1 MKFGLYMFPT
11 DYSIDPVTLGC
22 AAEER
27 GFESLWFPEHTHI
40 PSSRQSPFP
49 FGPELPREYSHTL
62 DPFVA
67 LAAVA
72 STTRTLKLGTG
83 ICLVV
88 ERDPIVLAKV
98 VASLD
103 HLSGGRVLFGIGGG
117 WNKEELE
124 NHGVPF
130 ERRWKVLRERT
141 EAMKAIWSQEEAS
154 YDGEFVSF
162 ENVWSW
168 PKPVQRPHPPVIM
181 GGDSEYTLK
190 RVVRY
195 CDGWVPFPQSAAA
208 IAGKMQRLNQLAAEA
223 GRGPIPTSMFAAPS
237 EADELKRLRDVGLAR
252 AIMFIPPAGRD
263 VILKRLDNL
272 SSKIREAA

>member
-1 MKFGLYMFPT
+1 MKFGIYMFPT
-11 DYSIDPVTLGC
+11 DYTIDPVTLGR

-40 PSSRQSPFP
+40 PSSRLSPFP
-49 FGPELPREYSHTL
+49 FGPELPKEYSHTL

-72 STTRTLKLGTG
+72 STTKTLRLGTG

-88 ERDPIVLAKV
+88 EHDPIVLAKE

-103 HLSGGRVLFGIGGG
+103 HISGGRVLFGIGGG

-130 ERRWKVLRERT
+130 ARRWKVLRERT
-141 EAMKAIWSQEEAS
+141 EAMKAIWTQEEAS
-154 YDGEFVSF
+154 YQGEFVNF
-162 ENVWSW
+162 DKIWSW
-168 PKPVQRPHPPVIM
+168 PKPVQKPHPPIIM
-181 GGDSEYTLK
+181 GGDSDHTLK

-195 CDGWVPFPQSAAA
+195 CDGWVPFPQSAEA
-208 IAGKMQRLNQLAAEA
+208 IAGKMQRLGEMAKAA
-223 GRGPIPTSMFAAPS
+223 GRGPISTSMFAAPS
-237 EADELKRLRDVGLAR
+237 EPDKLKRLQDAGLER
-252 AIMFIPPAGRD
+252 AIMFLPPAGED

-272 SSKIREAA
+272 ASTMREAA